1 MVFVERLASRQ
12 SVLVL
17 TQVGG
22 RFALPPT
29 GVGLVLLALAPA
41 EVQERVL
48 DGPLERY
55 TGRRSPIPA
64 QLRRVLAEVRRS
76 GVAISDRQVTEDA
89 VSVAAPVS
97 AGADVVAALSVV
109 VRGSSPAAV
118 RAMTPGVRAAA
129 RGISRTLDP
138 SGPGVSSW

>member
-1 MVFVERLASRQ
+1 M
-12 SVLVL
+12 L

-29 GVGLVLLALAPA
+29 GVGLVLLAFAPA
-41 EVQERVL
+41 EVQEQVL

-55 TGRRSPIPA
+55 TRHTITDPR

-76 GVAISDRQVTEDA
+76 GVAISDRQVTDDA

-109 VRGSSPAAV
+109 VRGLVPGGGAGDDARGPGGRARHLAHPRPV
-118 RAMTPGVRAAA
+118 RAG
-129 RGISRTLDP
+129 GIELVTE
-138 SGPGVSSW
+138 G